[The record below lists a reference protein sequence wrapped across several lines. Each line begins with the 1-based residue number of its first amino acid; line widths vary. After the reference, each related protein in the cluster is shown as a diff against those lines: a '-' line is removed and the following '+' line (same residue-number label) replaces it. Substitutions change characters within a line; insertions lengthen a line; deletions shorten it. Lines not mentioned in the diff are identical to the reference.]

1 MEIRGSAAE
10 ACRLERAGVRF
21 ERARLIEK
29 CAAYFEKRLQLNFD
43 LLAEV
48 GEWNRANA
56 ETISLEEVHTYC
68 RKLAELLQKART
80 FTL

>member
-1 MEIRGSAAE
+1 MEIRNDPAQIE
-10 ACRLERAGVRF
+10 ARF
-21 ERARLIEK
+21 GRARLIEK

-48 GEWNRANA
+48 GDWNRANP
-56 ETISLEEVHTYC
+56 EHEVKLEEVHTYC
-68 RKLAELLQKART
+68 RKLAELLQKGRT